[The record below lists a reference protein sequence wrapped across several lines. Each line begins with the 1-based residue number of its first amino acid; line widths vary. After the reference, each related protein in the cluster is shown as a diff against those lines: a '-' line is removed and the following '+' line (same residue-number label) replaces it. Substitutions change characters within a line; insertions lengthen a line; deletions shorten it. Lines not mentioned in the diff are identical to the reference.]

1 MTTMGIAFHFLFLS
15 HRHSVYLRS
24 TNQQQRKMF
33 KQRKRKEEMLKDA
46 THGCL
51 RFFQLSKHYLK
62 TLPYLCSASKPT
74 YLWHLSEYKAYIK
87 VYGMT

>member
-1 MTTMGIAFHFLFLS
+1 
-15 HRHSVYLRS
+15 
-24 TNQQQRKMF
+24 
-33 KQRKRKEEMLKDA
+33 MLKDA